1 MEHAQRYLQRKYG
14 ATQAAYLM
22 ENNQISELDQK
33 VIQTMGKLK
42 QSYDHCNSKKVKTVL
57 IEYQRL
63 PIAPPLVQKMQKSQK
78 DQKMQKSQKDQ
89 KMQKVQ
95 KVECRAIKMS
105 GEKCKAQAKYGDFCA
120 RHSKKE
126 TN

>member
-22 ENNQISELDQK
+22 ENNQISELDLK

-42 QSYDHCNSKKVKTVL
+42 QSYDNCNSKKVKTVL

-63 PIAPPLVQKMQKSQK
+63 PIASPLVQQAQKEPKESK
-78 DQKMQKSQKDQ
+78 AP
-89 KMQKVQ
+89 KVT

>member
-1 MEHAQRYLQRKYG
+1 MSFLVTRKMEHAQRYLQRKYG

-22 ENNQISELDQK
+22 ENNKISELDQK

-42 QSYDHCNSKKVKTVL
+42 QSYDHYNSKKVKTVL

-63 PIAPPLVQKMQKSQK
+63 PIAPPLA
-78 DQKMQKSQKDQ
+78 
-89 KMQKVQ
+89 QKVQ
-95 KVECRAIKMS
+95 KEQKVQKAQKVQKIECRAIKMS

>member
-78 DQKMQKSQKDQ
+78 DQKMQK
-89 KMQKVQ
+89 VQ

>member
-1 MEHAQRYLQRKYG
+1 MEHTQRYLQRKYG

-63 PIAPPLVQKMQKSQK
+63 PIAPPLAQKEPPKEPK
-78 DQKMQKSQKDQ
+78 APKEAKAP
-89 KMQKVQ
+89 

-105 GEKCKAQAKYGDFCA
+105 GEKCKAPAKYGDFCA

>member
-1 MEHAQRYLQRKYG
+1 MEHTHRYLELKYG
-14 ATQAAYLM
+14 ATQAKYLM

-42 QSYDHCNSKKVKTVL
+42 QSYDHCKSKKVKTVL

-63 PIAPPLVQKMQKSQK
+63 PIAPPLAKSEPK
-78 DQKMQKSQKDQ
+78 PKEPKESKET
-89 KMQKVQ
+89 

-105 GEKCKAQAKYGDFCA
+105 GNKCKAPAKHGDFCA

>member
-14 ATQAAYLM
+14 ATQAGHML
-22 ENNQISELDQK
+22 ENNQISDLDQK

-42 QSYDHCNSKKVKTVL
+42 QSYDHYNSKKVKTVL

-63 PIAPPLVQKMQKSQK
+63 PIAPPMAKSVPK
-78 DQKMQKSQKDQ
+78 PKEPKAL
-89 KMQKVQ
+89 
-95 KVECRAIKMS
+95 KVECRAIKMN
-105 GEKCKAQAKYGDFCA
+105 GEKCKAQSKYGDFCA

-126 TN
+126 NN

>member
-14 ATQAAYLM
+14 ANQAAYLM

-63 PIAPPLVQKMQKSQK
+63 PIAPPLA
-78 DQKMQKSQKDQ
+78 
-89 KMQKVQ
+89 QKVQ
-95 KVECRAIKMS
+95 KEQKEQKIECRAIKMS
-105 GEKCKAQAKYGDFCA
+105 GDKCKAQAKYGDFCA

-126 TN
+126 SN